1 MLWGIC
7 GFILFIILFIVL
19 VYLSSIYNSQD
30 GKDGNDRND
39 KNNMTYK
46 QNEKDIDNYIE
57 SFLALDDSATS
68 LYVKPD
74 EVNTPASILYQIPNP
89 ANQLS
94 DTQQDSIDSDVLRSV
109 RIRKN
114 FSMVDEL
121 DYYQMYNI
129 LKQLKNAKYDFK
141 YDPSTITKKSH
152 INMATDNDTL
162 TVLNSGAINNVDLD
176 LFSRLKLELVS
187 SLNNTIIVNK
197 YYVQYHPYQ
206 FFKVIN
212 SNMISYNDGSS
223 TTNPPNTSNYIFTVT
238 YAREYKFQQFVI
250 YYDINLTS
258 NGNNYTANVNK
269 IELIGVPIPKTIE
282 FHPNKKTSDKDNKQ
296 YDILSL
302 INENIKKDSISSNS
316 ISGVNSNYV
325 SVDSS
330 PDTYYIDQVSDSAA
344 YDVLPIGDKSVRSQ
358 SPNTKFINILETSD
372 MDPSM
377 FDQNSIASKI
387 EDKRMN
393 IARDQQFNNHK
404 CFGLVD
410 GISQE
415 LPQYKNPIFCKS
427 FHPEI
432 NQNGVWDAPCQVN
445 SDCPFYKANKN
456 YPNQFGKC
464 DKPTGKCEMPMGII
478 SLGYTKYGKM
488 EPNCY
493 NCGANLPDSKC
504 CGAQADSIKQG
515 LATFTS
521 PDYVFKGDE
530 SYRKQFTDDLKAVGL
545 LVNPSI

>member
-1 MLWGIC
+1 M
-7 GFILFIILFIVL
+7 
-19 VYLSSIYNSQD
+19 S
-30 GKDGNDRND
+30 
-39 KNNMTYK
+39 YK
-46 QNEKDIDNYIE
+46 QNKKDINNHNNHNNNIE

-68 LYVKPD
+68 LYVKPN
-74 EVNTPASILYQIPNP
+74 EVNKPVSILYQIPNP
-89 ANQLS
+89 ANQLT

-109 RIRKN
+109 RNLKN

-129 LKQLKNAKYDFK
+129 LKQLKNTKYEFK
-141 YDPSTITKKSH
+141 YDPSTITKKSN

-197 YYVQYHPYQ
+197 YYVPYHPYQ

-223 TTNPPNTSNYIFTVT
+223 NTNPTSTGSSTPTLPPNTINYVFTVT
-238 YAREYKFQQFVI
+238 YAREYKYQQFVF

-258 NGNNYTANVNK
+258 RDNNYIVTVNK
-269 IELIGVPIPKTIE
+269 IELIGIPIPKTIE
-282 FHPNKKTSDKDNKQ
+282 FHTNQKTSDKEATDDKQ

-302 INENIKKDSISSNS
+302 INENVKQGKIGSDLFGSSDSSDSS
-316 ISGVNSNYV
+316 GSNYV

-344 YDVLPIGDKSVRSQ
+344 YDVLPSGDKSVRSQ
-358 SPNTKFINILETSD
+358 SPNVKFINKMETSD

-377 FDQNSIASKI
+377 FDQNSIDSKI

-404 CFGLVD
+404 CFGLID
-410 GISQE
+410 GITQE

-432 NQNGVWDAPCQVN
+432 NQNGLWDAPCQVN

-456 YPNQFGKC
+456 YPNEFGKC

-493 NCGANLPDSKC
+493 NCGANSPDSKC
-504 CGAQADSIKQG
+504 CGTQAESIKQG